1 MTAKVYAFPSGEEL
15 PAVKKSDTERI
26 QKKIR
31 VDQTKKAA
39 DVLADELIIRLIGEL
54 QQEGMDIGKLD
65 PVKSSKT
72 FLDVGIFLECFR
84 ALIYK
89 ELNLTHPFHNVTN
102 ALMYVEHNK
111 GKKYSVINYR
121 GKKIINRETN
131 KVEVEFDDSLLN
143 DTD

>member
-1 MTAKVYAFPSGEEL
+1 MTAKVYSFPSGEEL

-121 GKKIINRETN
+121 GKKIVNRETN

>member
-1 MTAKVYAFPSGEEL
+1 MTAKVYAFPSGKLL
-15 PAVKKSDTERI
+15 PAAKNSNVQNI
-26 QKKIR
+26 QNKIR
-31 VDQTKKAA
+31 IDQTKKAA
-39 DVLADELIIRLIGEL
+39 DALSDDIIIRLITEL

-65 PVKSSKT
+65 TDKSSKT

-102 ALMYVEHNK
+102 ALMYTEESK

-121 GKKIINRETN
+121 GKKIVNRETAT
-131 KVEVEFDDSLLN
+131 VEVEFDDGILN

>member
-1 MTAKVYAFPSGEEL
+1 MSAKVYAFPSGKEL
-15 PAVKKSDTERI
+15 PAVSSSDTQKI
-26 QKKIR
+26 QNKIR

-39 DVLADELIIRLIGEL
+39 DALSDDMIIRLISEL

-65 PVKSSKT
+65 PGKSSKT

-102 ALMYVEHNK
+102 ALMYEQSNK

-121 GKKIINRETN
+121 GKKIVDRETN
-131 KVEVEFDDSLLN
+131 KVEVEFDESILN

>member
-1 MTAKVYAFPSGEEL
+1 MSAKVYAFPSGKEL
-15 PAVKKSDTERI
+15 PAVSSSDTQKI
-26 QKKIR
+26 QNKIK

-39 DVLADELIIRLIGEL
+39 DALSDDMIIRMISEL

-65 PVKSSKT
+65 PDKSSKT

-102 ALMYVEHNK
+102 ALMYTEENK

-121 GKKIINRETN
+121 GKKIVDRKTA
-131 KVEVEFDDSLLN
+131 KVEVEFDDGVLN

>member
-1 MTAKVYAFPSGEEL
+1 MISF
-15 PAVKKSDTERI
+15 VKKTILGLSKTRN
-26 QKKIR
+26 KIN
-31 VDQTKKAA
+31 K
-39 DVLADELIIRLIGEL
+39 VLSALSG
-54 QQEGMDIGKLD
+54 
-65 PVKSSKT
+65 KT

-102 ALMYVEHNK
+102 ALMYTEENK

-121 GKKIINRETN
+121 GKKIVDRKTA
-131 KVEVEFDDSLLN
+131 KVEVEFDDGVLN